1 MTDPSLA
8 RIKGA
13 HDLSG
18 DLDNL
23 TQYYRDWAEGYD
35 SDVEDEGYVGP
46 SFLVD
51 CLFNVARQRDVAFD
65 LERPGLDVL
74 DVGCGT
80 GLVGAVLKERG
91 LRAIDGF
98 DLSSEMVDRARDL
111 DVYRELWGEQPLAGT
126 SEAVGGRRWDVTLA
140 CGVFTLG
147 HVPPTELSE
156 MFKLTAP
163 GGLAVVTTR
172 KSYADETDF
181 VDEVER
187 VQARGEATL
196 VDRVLDGP
204 YIKEEGA
211 HYWAF
216 RVGAAS

>member
-1 MTDPSLA
+1 MTDPSFA

-23 TQYYRDWAEGYD
+23 TEYYRDWADAYD
-35 SDVEDEGYVGP
+35 TDVQGEGYVAP
-46 SFLVD
+46 RFLVD
-51 CLFNVARQRDVAFD
+51 TLEQVAGRAGA
-65 LERPGLDVL
+65 LELTKPEVEVM

-80 GLVGAVLKERG
+80 GLVGAVLSDRG
-91 LRAIDGF
+91 VRPIDGF
-98 DLSSEMVDRARDL
+98 DLSTEMVDRAREL
-111 DVYRELWGEQPLAGT
+111 GVYRDLWGEQPLAGAA
-126 SEAVGGRRWDVTLA
+126 ERVAGRRWDVTLA

-147 HVPPTELSE
+147 HVPPSELAE
-156 MFKLTAP
+156 MFRLTKP

-172 KSYADETDF
+172 KSYAAATDF

-187 VQARGEATL
+187 VQARGEAEL
-196 VDRVLDGP
+196 IDRVLDGP
-204 YIKEEGA
+204 YIEEEGA

-216 RVGAAS
+216 RVAA